1 MRILVMADSHGEKEK
16 VNRIVSQNI
25 GLVDVFVH
33 LGDGIDEFV
42 DVMEENINEEDG
54 SEVHNNSAYY
64 YVVGNHEGNKYKW
77 NHYEQTVIDVEGH
90 RILLTH
96 GEKENVKLDLF
107 QLKYI
112 AIREKCDIALFGH
125 THIKC
130 DETADGVRMINPG
143 AVTYERDGSESYA
156 VLEISEE
163 SVETKFIAL

>member
-1 MRILVMADSHGEKEK
+1 M
-16 VNRIVSQNI
+16 
-25 GLVDVFVH
+25 
-33 LGDGIDEFV
+33 
-42 DVMEENINEEDG
+42 
-54 SEVHNNSAYY
+54 
-64 YVVGNHEGNKYKW
+64 
-77 NHYEQTVIDVEGH
+77 
-90 RILLTH
+90 
-96 GEKENVKLDLF
+96 KLDHF

-112 AIREKCDIALFGH
+112 AQRENCDIALFGH